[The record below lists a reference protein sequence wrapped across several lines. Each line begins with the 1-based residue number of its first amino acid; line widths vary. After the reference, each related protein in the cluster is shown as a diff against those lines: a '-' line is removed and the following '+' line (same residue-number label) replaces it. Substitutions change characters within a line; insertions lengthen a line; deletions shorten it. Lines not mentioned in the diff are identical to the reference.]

1 MRVKTESKRQEILGA
16 ASSVFLE
23 QGYERTQMA
32 HISERARC
40 SKGTLYSYF
49 ASKDELFFAVVIGST
64 EQGAQAVF
72 GDIGLSATAQA
83 AASGSAHAGAGDILL
98 AFGTRFL
105 ATLYAPRYQ
114 ALRRLALSEGASA
127 EVRRTV
133 YHNGIARY
141 ESQLA
146 ALLAQLMQRGQLRQ
160 ADTLVAAAHL
170 RALLESE
177 LLLKFL
183 LGVLEDASPATLQA
197 AATRAISAFT
207 TAYAPGHC
215 SSD

>member
-1 MRVKTESKRQEILGA
+1 MRVKTESKRQEILVA

-32 HISERARC
+32 HISERAKC

-64 EQGAQAVF
+64 EEGTQGVF
-72 GDIGLSATAQA
+72 GDIELGAAGQA
-83 AASGSAHAGAGDILL
+83 AAGAGEILL

-146 ALLAQLMQRGQLRQ
+146 ALLEQLMQRGQLRQ

-197 AATRAISAFT
+197 AATRAVSAFT

-215 SSD
+215 RSD